1 MIKIKNPSL
10 FLFSLLIL
18 LFTYNLT
25 FAAGSIP
32 RSLSNSDAGVFI
44 ISPLDNAVVSSPIE
58 VVFGVKNMTISPA
71 GIKKD
76 LSGHHHL
83 IIDIDTLPSLSK
95 PIPSD
100 KNHIHFGKGQTSTL
114 IDLNSGTH
122 TLQLIFADYAHIPH
136 DKPLISKRITITVE

>member
-76 LSGHHHL
+76 LSGH
-83 IIDIDTLPSLSK
+83 
-95 PIPSD
+95 
-100 KNHIHFGKGQTSTL
+100 
-114 IDLNSGTH
+114 
-122 TLQLIFADYAHIPH
+122 
-136 DKPLISKRITITVE
+136 